1 MYLLRTEKHA
11 KLISCNVH
19 AETRLKRG
27 RTVNIGVLI
36 GEDSASQEANI
47 LWIQNCATQRRNRVS
62 ADVNTRPGLQS
73 TISFDADLSVCVY
86 SRFN

>member
-1 MYLLRTEKHA
+1 MHA
-11 KLISCNVH
+11 G
-19 AETRLKRG
+19 TRLKRD

-36 GEDSASQEANI
+36 GEDSASQEANT
-47 LWIQNCATQRRNRVS
+47 LWIQNCTAQKRNRVS
-62 ADVNTRPGLQS
+62 ADVNTRTGLQS

>member
-1 MYLLRTEKHA
+1 M
-11 KLISCNVH
+11 H

-36 GEDSASQEANI
+36 GEDSASQEANT
-47 LWIQNCATQRRNRVS
+47 LWIQNWTAQKRKRVS
-62 ADVNTRPGLQS
+62 ADVNTRPDLQS

-86 SRFN
+86 SRFNWIFS